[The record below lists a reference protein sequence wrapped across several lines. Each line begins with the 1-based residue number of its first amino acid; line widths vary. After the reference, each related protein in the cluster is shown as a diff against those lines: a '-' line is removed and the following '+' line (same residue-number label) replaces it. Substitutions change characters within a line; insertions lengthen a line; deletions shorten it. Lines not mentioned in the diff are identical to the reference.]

1 MMASTRPPRRRAKIL
16 IPLAET
22 ETPAPPVAA
31 GEEGRHEHPLEAVEL
46 AVVAAGEEADL
57 DHQRG
62 QQDAGADRREV
73 ENPLADVGAQLR
85 QQREEQ
91 RREQVEQRLFTVR
104 GIREVTGGRIPELV
118 GYDRQRRE
126 VRYGSNSRIDLLLER
141 DEGPPCYLEVKNV
154 HLKRGPEAAEFPDC
168 VTARGAKHLHELA
181 AMVQAG
187 ARAVMFYL
195 VQRQDCSRFS
205 LASDID
211 PGYEKAF
218 REALGQGVEALC
230 YDCEVRPDG
239 IEIGR
244 RLPLATQGRAVR

>member
-1 MMASTRPPRRRAKIL
+1 MRFESSL
-16 IPLAET
+16 L
-22 ETPAPPVAA
+22 
-31 GEEGRHEHPLEAVEL
+31 EGRLV
-46 AVVAAGEEADL
+46 
-57 DHQRG
+57 
-62 QQDAGADRREV
+62 RRYKRF
-73 ENPLADVGAQLR
+73 LADV
-85 QQREEQ
+85 
-91 RREQVEQRLFTVR
+91 RLAD
-104 GIREVTGGRIPELV
+104 GREVTAHCPNPGSMLGLDAPDSRVWLSPADKPSRKLKYTWELIEAGGTLVGINTGHPNAIVAEAVASGRIPELAD
-118 GYDRQRRE
+118 YERQRRE

>member
-1 MMASTRPPRRRAKIL
+1 MLGLDAPDSRVWLSPADKPTRKLKYTWEL
-16 IPLAET
+16 IEAEGT
-22 ETPAPPVAA
+22 LVGINTGHPNAIVA
-31 GEEGRHEHPLEAVEL
+31 EAV
-46 AVVAAGEEADL
+46 AS
-57 DHQRG
+57 
-62 QQDAGADRREV
+62 
-73 ENPLADVGAQLR
+73 
-85 QQREEQ
+85 
-91 RREQVEQRLFTVR
+91 
-104 GIREVTGGRIPELV
+104 GRIPELA
-118 GYDRQRRE
+118 GYERQRRE

-141 DEGPPCYLEVKNV
+141 DEGSPCYLEVKNV
-154 HLKRGPEAAEFPDC
+154 HLKRGPEVAEFPDC

-181 AMVQAG
+181 AMAQAG

-244 RLPLATQGRAVR
+244 RLPLATQGRTVR

>member
-1 MMASTRPPRRRAKIL
+1 MRFESSL
-16 IPLAET
+16 L
-22 ETPAPPVAA
+22 
-31 GEEGRHEHPLEAVEL
+31 EGRLV
-46 AVVAAGEEADL
+46 
-57 DHQRG
+57 
-62 QQDAGADRREV
+62 RRYKRF
-73 ENPLADVGAQLR
+73 LADV
-85 QQREEQ
+85 
-91 RREQVEQRLFTVR
+91 RLAD
-104 GIREVTGGRIPELV
+104 GREVTAHCPNPGSMLGLDAPDSRVWLSPADKPTRKLKYTWELIEAEGTLVGINTGHPNAIVAEAVASGRIPELA
-118 GYDRQRRE
+118 GYERQRRE

-141 DEGPPCYLEVKNV
+141 DEGSPCYLEVKNV

-181 AMVQAG
+181 AMAQAG

-205 LASDID
+205 LARDID

-244 RLPLATQGRAVR
+244 RLPLATQGRTVR

>member
-1 MMASTRPPRRRAKIL
+1 MRFESSL
-16 IPLAET
+16 L
-22 ETPAPPVAA
+22 
-31 GEEGRHEHPLEAVEL
+31 EGRLV
-46 AVVAAGEEADL
+46 
-57 DHQRG
+57 
-62 QQDAGADRREV
+62 RRYKRF
-73 ENPLADVGAQLR
+73 LADV
-85 QQREEQ
+85 
-91 RREQVEQRLFTVR
+91 RLAD
-104 GIREVTGGRIPELV
+104 GREVTAHCPNPGSMLGLDAPDSRVWLSPADKPTRKLKYTWELIEAEGTLVGINTGHPNAIVAEAVASGRIPELA
-118 GYDRQRRE
+118 GYERQRRE

-141 DEGPPCYLEVKNV
+141 DEGSPCYLEVKNV

-181 AMVQAG
+181 AMAQAG

-218 REALGQGVEALC
+218 REAVGQGVEALC

-244 RLPLATQGRAVR
+244 RLPLATQGRTVR

>member
-1 MMASTRPPRRRAKIL
+1 MRFESSL
-16 IPLAET
+16 L
-22 ETPAPPVAA
+22 
-31 GEEGRHEHPLEAVEL
+31 EGRLV
-46 AVVAAGEEADL
+46 
-57 DHQRG
+57 
-62 QQDAGADRREV
+62 RRYKRF
-73 ENPLADVGAQLR
+73 LADV
-85 QQREEQ
+85 
-91 RREQVEQRLFTVR
+91 RLAD
-104 GIREVTGGRIPELV
+104 GREVTAHCPNPGSMLGLDAPDSRVWLSPADKPTRKLKYTWELIEAEGTLVGINTGHPNAIVAEAVASGRIPELA
-118 GYDRQRRE
+118 GYERQRRE

-141 DEGPPCYLEVKNV
+141 DEGSPCYLEVKNV
-154 HLKRGPEAAEFPDC
+154 HLKRGPEVAEFPDC

-181 AMVQAG
+181 AMAQAG

-205 LASDID
+205 LARDID

-244 RLPLATQGRAVR
+244 RLPLATQGRTVR

>member
-1 MMASTRPPRRRAKIL
+1 MRFEPSL
-16 IPLAET
+16 L
-22 ETPAPPVAA
+22 
-31 GEEGRHEHPLEAVEL
+31 EGRLV
-46 AVVAAGEEADL
+46 
-57 DHQRG
+57 
-62 QQDAGADRREV
+62 RRYKRF
-73 ENPLADVGAQLR
+73 LADV
-85 QQREEQ
+85 
-91 RREQVEQRLFTVR
+91 RLAD
-104 GIREVTGGRIPELV
+104 GREVTAHCPNPGSMLGLDAPDSRVWLSPADKPSRKLKYTWELIEAEGTLVGINTGHPNAIVAEAVAGGRIPELL

-141 DEGPPCYLEVKNV
+141 DEGSPCYLEVKNV
-154 HLKRGPEAAEFPDC
+154 HLKRGPEAAEFPDS

-181 AMVQAG
+181 AMAQAG

-218 REALGQGVEALC
+218 REALAQGVEALC

-244 RLPLATQGRAVR
+244 RLPLATQGRTVR

>member
-1 MMASTRPPRRRAKIL
+1 MRFEQ
-16 IPLAET
+16 PLL
-22 ETPAPPVAA
+22 
-31 GEEGRHEHPLEAVEL
+31 EGRLV
-46 AVVAAGEEADL
+46 
-57 DHQRG
+57 
-62 QQDAGADRREV
+62 RRYKRF
-73 ENPLADVGAQLR
+73 LADV
-85 QQREEQ
+85 
-91 RREQVEQRLFTVR
+91 RLAD
-104 GIREVTGGRIPELV
+104 GREVTAHCPNPGSMLGLDAPDSRVWLSPADKPSRKLKYTWELIEAEGTLVGINTGHPNAIVAEAVASGRTPELA

-154 HLKRGPEAAEFPDC
+154 HLKRRPEAAEFPDC

-218 REALGQGVEALC
+218 REALAQGVEALC

-244 RLPLATQGRAVR
+244 RLPLATQGRTVR

>member
-1 MMASTRPPRRRAKIL
+1 MLGLDAPDSRVWLSPADKPTRKLKYTWEL
-16 IPLAET
+16 IEAEGT
-22 ETPAPPVAA
+22 LVGINTGHPNAIVA
-31 GEEGRHEHPLEAVEL
+31 EAV
-46 AVVAAGEEADL
+46 AS
-57 DHQRG
+57 
-62 QQDAGADRREV
+62 
-73 ENPLADVGAQLR
+73 
-85 QQREEQ
+85 
-91 RREQVEQRLFTVR
+91 
-104 GIREVTGGRIPELV
+104 GRIPELA
-118 GYDRQRRE
+118 GYERQRRE

-141 DEGPPCYLEVKNV
+141 DEGSPCYLEVKNV
-154 HLKRGPEAAEFPDC
+154 HLKRGPEVAEFPDC

-181 AMVQAG
+181 AMAQAG

-205 LASDID
+205 LARDID

-244 RLPLATQGRAVR
+244 RLPLATQDRVVR

>member
-1 MMASTRPPRRRAKIL
+1 MRFESSL
-16 IPLAET
+16 L
-22 ETPAPPVAA
+22 
-31 GEEGRHEHPLEAVEL
+31 EGRLV
-46 AVVAAGEEADL
+46 
-57 DHQRG
+57 
-62 QQDAGADRREV
+62 RRYKRF
-73 ENPLADVGAQLR
+73 LADV
-85 QQREEQ
+85 
-91 RREQVEQRLFTVR
+91 RLAD
-104 GIREVTGGRIPELV
+104 GREVTAHCPNPGSMLGLDAPDSRVWLSPADKPTRKLKYTWELIEAEGTLVGINTGHPNAIVAEAVASGRIPELA
-118 GYDRQRRE
+118 GYERQRRE

-141 DEGPPCYLEVKNV
+141 DEGSPCYLEVKNV
-154 HLKRGPEAAEFPDC
+154 HLKRGPEVAEFPDC

-181 AMVQAG
+181 AMAQAG

-244 RLPLATQGRAVR
+244 RLPLATQGRTVR

>member
-1 MMASTRPPRRRAKIL
+1 MLGLDAPDSRVWLSPADKPTRKLKYTWEL
-16 IPLAET
+16 IEAEGT
-22 ETPAPPVAA
+22 LVGINTGHPNAIVA
-31 GEEGRHEHPLEAVEL
+31 EAV
-46 AVVAAGEEADL
+46 AS
-57 DHQRG
+57 
-62 QQDAGADRREV
+62 
-73 ENPLADVGAQLR
+73 
-85 QQREEQ
+85 
-91 RREQVEQRLFTVR
+91 
-104 GIREVTGGRIPELV
+104 GRIPELA
-118 GYDRQRRE
+118 GYERQRRE

-141 DEGPPCYLEVKNV
+141 DEGSPCYLEVKNV
-154 HLKRGPEAAEFPDC
+154 HLKRGPEVAEFPDC

-181 AMVQAG
+181 AMAQAG

-205 LASDID
+205 LARDID

-244 RLPLATQGRAVR
+244 RLPLATQGRTVR

>member
-1 MMASTRPPRRRAKIL
+1 MLGLDAPDSRVWLSPADKPTRKLKYTWEL
-16 IPLAET
+16 IEAEGT
-22 ETPAPPVAA
+22 LVGINTGHPNAIVA
-31 GEEGRHEHPLEAVEL
+31 EAV
-46 AVVAAGEEADL
+46 AS
-57 DHQRG
+57 
-62 QQDAGADRREV
+62 
-73 ENPLADVGAQLR
+73 
-85 QQREEQ
+85 
-91 RREQVEQRLFTVR
+91 
-104 GIREVTGGRIPELV
+104 GRIPELA
-118 GYDRQRRE
+118 GYERQRRE

-141 DEGPPCYLEVKNV
+141 DEGSPCYLEVKNV
-154 HLKRGPEAAEFPDC
+154 HLKRGPEVAEFPDC

-181 AMVQAG
+181 AMAQAG

-205 LASDID
+205 LARDID

-244 RLPLATQGRAVR
+244 RLPLATQGWTVR